1 MRKVILLALF
11 LFVPDFIFGQTE
23 KIGFIS
29 GQVTEKISGRP
40 IENVAVSTGGFETKT
55 DALGRFRLEI
65 QAGSY
70 NIAFKANGFAEF
82 YSGQVTVTASRTFVL
97 NAALTIS
104 IEQVVVNVESGAFE
118 SKSELPVSQSFF
130 NRDEIR
136 VTPGGG
142 GDPLRAINSLPA
154 VTVQSGQF
162 ADLIVRGGSS
172 GENLTFIDNI
182 PIADFTLFTDKYDGG
197 KGGRATF
204 LPPDVFSG
212 VDFSA
217 GGFGVKYGDR
227 MSSVLDVK
235 LREPNKDKLQGVLFV
250 DSGGAGLSFDTPI
263 GKKGGMLTSIRR
275 SYIDVA
281 FDLFDI
287 GDIGRPRNWDIIN
300 RGTYEID
307 SRNKLSFT
315 ALNLFENYTLTDG
328 QATGADR
335 STDALRTNRRSRRG
349 IFGITLT
356 TSVSDTTLSQFTAWG
371 NIRRQD
377 GGYFRP
383 NTNIIQRARD
393 FRESEFGFKE
403 EATSS
408 LSGKVQLAYGGALI
422 FNKANYFSFEKSGAG
437 YSPLEEEYLAPDRS
451 SRLAIGNRVSAYAYG
466 HLTWR
471 PTERFSISPQIRFD
485 RIGLTDETYASPRL
499 NVQYRV
505 SNSISVNFASG
516 TYRQSPDL
524 YDLSIST
531 NRNLTSQQAV
541 HVVGGVE
548 WIVSKDVRLRA
559 ELFRKS
565 YSKLVVRPV
574 IGALGPFTNSGSGK
588 ADGLELA
595 LQKSLSG
602 RFAGQISYS
611 FVNSE
616 RRLCDG
622 CTTYPAEVER
632 PHQLI
637 LLGITR
643 VWGLSVGAKFRAA
656 SGLPYSR
663 RTPVSIGSGRYVQ
676 RIATTV
682 DLNALRLP
690 VYRVFDMRIEKKFD
704 YKRWSIAPYMDIF
717 NVFAS
722 NESTDVTYFFTR
734 RTPRFLNEGSRI
746 PIIGMRL
753 EF

>member
-1 MRKVILLALF
+1 MRTTLLF
-11 LFVPDFIFGQTE
+11 LLLLSFTSIAFSQTE
-23 KIGFIS
+23 KVGFIS
-29 GQVTEKISGRP
+29 GQVTEKVSGRP
-40 IENVAVSTGGFETKT
+40 IENVAVGVDPYQTKT
-55 DALGRFRLEI
+55 DSLGRFKLEI
-65 QAGSY
+65 PAGSY
-70 NIAFKANGFAEF
+70 NIRFKADGFAEF
-82 YSGQVTVTASRTFVL
+82 FSGQVTVTASRTFVL
-97 NAALTIS
+97 NTSLTIA

-118 SKSELPVSQSFF
+118 SKTELPVSQTSF

-172 GENLTFIDNI
+172 GENLTFIDDI
-182 PIADFTLFTDKYDGG
+182 PISDFTLFTDKYDGG
-197 KGGRATF
+197 RGGRATF
-204 LPPDVFSG
+204 LPPDVFSS

-217 GGFGVKYGDR
+217 GGFGVKYGDK

-235 LREPNKDKLQGVLFV
+235 LREPNKDKLQGAVFV

-263 GKKGGMLTSIRR
+263 GQKGGMLTAIRR

-307 SRNKLSFT
+307 PRNKLSFT
-315 ALNLFENYTLTDG
+315 ALNLFENYTLTDS
-328 QATGADR
+328 QAAGADR
-335 STDALRTNRRSRRG
+335 TADALRTNRRSRRG
-349 IFGITLT
+349 IFGLSLT
-356 TSVSDTTLSQFTAWG
+356 TTVNDKTLSQLTAWG
-371 NIRRQD
+371 NVRRQD

-383 NTNIIQRARD
+383 NTNVIQRSRD
-393 FRESEFGFKE
+393 LRDSEFGIKE
-403 EATSS
+403 EVTSA
-408 LSGKVQLAYGGALI
+408 LTGKVQLAVGGALI
-422 FNKANYFSFEKSGAG
+422 FSKARYHSFERSGFG
-437 YSPLEEEYLAPDRS
+437 FSPLEEEYLASDRT
-451 SRLAIGNRVSAYAYG
+451 SRVDFGTKLSGYAYG

-471 PTERFSISPQIRFD
+471 PTQRFSLSPQIRVD
-485 RIGLTDETYASPRL
+485 RLGITAETHASPRFSA
-499 NVQYRV
+499 QYRV
-505 SNSISVNFASG
+505 SNSVALNFSAGS
-516 TYRQSPDL
+516 YRQSPDL
-524 YDLSIST
+524 FELSVST

-541 HVVGGVE
+541 HIVGGVE
-548 WIVSKDVRLRA
+548 WLISKDIRLRA
-559 ELFRKS
+559 EGFRKS
-565 YSKLVVRPV
+565 YSQLIVRPV
-574 IGALGPFTNSGSGK
+574 IGVLGSFANSGSGK

-622 CTTYPAEVER
+622 CVTYPAEVER

-663 RTPVSIGSGRYVQ
+663 RTPISIGSGRYVQ
-676 RIATTV
+676 RIATAA

-690 VYRVFDMRIEKKFD
+690 VYKVFDMRVEKKFD
-704 YKRWSIAPYMDIF
+704 YKRWSIAPYIDIF
-717 NVFAS
+717 NVFAA
-722 NESTDVTYFFTR
+722 NESTDVTYAFSR